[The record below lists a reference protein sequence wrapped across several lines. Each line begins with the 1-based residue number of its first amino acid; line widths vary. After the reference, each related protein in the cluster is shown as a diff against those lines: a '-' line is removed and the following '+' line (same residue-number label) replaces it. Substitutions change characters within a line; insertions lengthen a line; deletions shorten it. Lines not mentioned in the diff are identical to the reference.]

1 MPPGP
6 TAPCSLAGLL
16 AVFRPCFTA
25 PTFQT
30 FVGLVVGLIAQ
41 TRRRTVCGMLTGAG
55 LDQVWHHSRA
65 HRLFTNARWSG
76 DALGLA
82 LADLIVARLLPAGAA
97 LTVAVDDTLFKR
109 SGKKVFGVAWHHDGA
124 AKGPKPIGF
133 GNCWV
138 VAGIVVQ
145 LPFLSRPVCLPV
157 LARLWRPRHT
167 GKIAHARELAELIAA
182 RYPDRTVHVVGDAAY
197 VGERLRDL
205 DGRITWTSRLKVTSV
220 LHELPPPRTGRS
232 GDRAPA
238 VPGWA
243 PRPTWPPTRQ
253 PRARWRA
260 TQVRR
265 YGRTDTVQIT
275 ERVCLWYGS
284 FRSRTVRV
292 ILVRDDK
299 PRTRGRDDR
308 GYGLPLVTTDLESSA
323 EDLVARYASRW
334 GIEQAFADARQIM
347 GVGEAR
353 NRTRRAVERTVPFG
367 LICFSVVTV
376 WYALHGHAPD
386 DVASHRTRARWYTTK
401 TEPSYDDMA
410 VKLRRVIIAAR
421 FRGPCPEQAT
431 PQETRAVLAAWA
443 AAGT

>member
-1 MPPGP
+1 MLPGA
-6 TAPCSLAGLL
+6 TVPCSLAGLL
-16 AVFRPCFTA
+16 AAFRPCFTA
-25 PTFQT
+25 PTFHT
-30 FVGLVVGLIAQ
+30 FLGLVVGLIAQ

-55 LDQVWHHSRA
+55 LDRVWHHSRA
-65 HRLFTNARWSG
+65 HRLFSNARWSG
-76 DALGLA
+76 DALGLV
-82 LADLIVARLLPAGAA
+82 LADLIVSRLVPAGAA
-97 LTVAVDDTLFKR
+97 LTLAVDDTLFKR

-167 GKIAHARELAELIAA
+167 GKIAHARELVELIAA

-232 GDRAPA
+232 GR
-238 VPGWA
+238 
-243 PRPTWPPTRQ
+243 PRTRGPRLGTPTDLATSATLRG
-253 PRARWRA
+253 RWRN
-260 TQVRR
+260 TRVRR
-265 YGRTDTVQIT
+265 YGRTDSVQIL
-275 ERVCLWYGS
+275 EVACLWYGS

-292 ILVRDDK
+292 ILVWDDK
-299 PRTRGRDDR
+299 PRIRDRDDR
-308 GYGLPLVTTDLESSA
+308 GYGLPLVTTDLESTA

-347 GVGEAR
+347 GVGQAR

-367 LICFSVVTV
+367 LICFSLVTV
-376 WYALHGHAPD
+376 WYALHGHAPE
-386 DVASHRTRARWYTTK
+386 DVTGHRARARWYTTK
-401 TEPSYDDMA
+401 TEPSYDDMTI
-410 VKLRRVIIAAR
+410 KLRRVIIAAR
-421 FRGPCPEQAT
+421 FRGPSPEQAT

>member
-1 MPPGP
+1 MHPGP
-6 TAPCSLAGLL
+6 TAPRSLAGLL
-16 AVFRPCFTA
+16 AAFRPCFTA

-30 FVGLVVGLIAQ
+30 FIGLVVGLIAQ

-65 HRLFTNARWSG
+65 HRLFTHARWSA

-82 LADLIVARLLPAGAA
+82 LADLIVTHLMPAGSP

-109 SGKKVFGVAWHHDGA
+109 SGRKVFGAAWHHDGA

-182 RYPDRTVHVVGDAAY
+182 RYPNRTVHVVGDAAY
-197 VGERLRDL
+197 VGERLRSLQD
-205 DGRITWTSRLKVTSV
+205 RITWTSRLKITSV

-232 GDRAPA
+232 GRPRTRGARLGTPA
-238 VPGWA
+238 DLA
-243 PRPTWPPTRQ
+243 ALAETTNTWRT
-253 PRARWRA
+253 

-292 ILVRDDK
+292 ILVRGLEAVTIAVMGCPWSPPISNP
-299 PRTRGRDDR
+299 PRKIWSPATRR
-308 GYGLPLVTTDLESSA
+308 GGESSRPSPMP
-323 EDLVARYASRW
+323 ARSWAW
-334 GIEQAFADARQIM
+334 ARPAI
-347 GVGEAR
+347 GPA
-353 NRTRRAVERTVPFG
+353 
-367 LICFSVVTV
+367 
-376 WYALHGHAPD
+376 AP
-386 DVASHRTRARWYTTK
+386 SN
-401 TEPSYDDMA
+401 
-410 VKLRRVIIAAR
+410 
-421 FRGPCPEQAT
+421 GPC
-431 PQETRAVLAAWA
+431 RSD
-443 AAGT
+443 